1 MEIRQLITFSMVAET
16 MSFSQA
22 AQALNYAQSTVTAQ
36 IQSLEEELGVPL
48 FNRLGRRITLTE
60 AGKRLQWYA
69 LKMTNLEEEAR
80 NVISEQDEPMGS
92 LTFSAP
98 ESVLTYHLPRVLRR
112 YRDLYPQVKL
122 IFRPH
127 ADHEMPN
134 VIREGMIDV
143 AFPLNQRIQ
152 AQNLHVNV
160 LAHEPIV
167 LIAPPD
173 HPLLDERQ
181 VSPEQ
186 IESESVIVT
195 ELGCNY
201 RNYFENTV
209 HAAGVTLRSR
219 FELNNVQAIKQ
230 CVMVGLGIAL
240 LPYYTVRQEVD
251 EGRLAILPY
260 QHQFHVDL
268 QLIYHRDRWMSPALS
283 AFVELAHD
291 MLSQPDIEALPAS

>member
-36 IQSLEEELGVPL
+36 IQALEEELGVPL

-69 LKMTNLEEEAR
+69 LKLTNLEEEAR

-98 ESVLTYHLPRVLRR
+98 ESILTYHLPRVLRR
-112 YRDLYPQVKL
+112 YRDLYPQVQL
-122 IFRPH
+122 IFHPH

-134 VIREGMIDV
+134 VVREGLIDV

-152 AQNLHVNV
+152 APNLHVTV
-160 LAHEPIV
+160 LSHEPIV
-167 LIAPPD
+167 LVAPPD
-173 HPLLDERQ
+173 HALLDLKHI
-181 VSPEQ
+181 VPEN

-201 RNYFENTV
+201 RNHFENTV
-209 HAAGVTLRSR
+209 RAAGVTLRSR

-240 LPYYTVRQEVD
+240 LPYYTIKEEIAD
-251 EGRLAILPY
+251 GRLVILPY
-260 QHQFHVDL
+260 EHQFYADM
-268 QLIYHRDRWMSPALS
+268 QLIYHRNRWMSPALS
-283 AFVELAHD
+283 AFVELAEE
-291 MLSQPDIEALPAS
+291 MLKQDDIHTLPAS